1 MARQNSSLSS
11 FARTH
16 CVRLPR
22 PIEDEWSWQRQGS
35 CLDYPLAV
43 FFPEDDAKSGLRRRE
58 EVAKGICRG
67 CPVLLKCRDHAL
79 NTPEQ
84 HGVWG
89 AMSARERA
97 RALRGQRERRASE
110 RLAVR

>member
-1 MARQNSSLSS
+1 MTRQSSYLTS

-22 PIEDEWSWQRQGS
+22 PIEDAWSWQRQGN
-35 CLDYPLAV
+35 CLVPQC
-43 FFPEDDAKSGLRRRE
+43 RE
-58 EVAKGICRG
+58 
-67 CPVLLKCRDHAL
+67 HAL
-79 NTPEQ
+79 NAPEQ

-97 RALRGQRERRASE
+97 RALRGQREHRASE
-110 RLAVR
+110 RLAIR